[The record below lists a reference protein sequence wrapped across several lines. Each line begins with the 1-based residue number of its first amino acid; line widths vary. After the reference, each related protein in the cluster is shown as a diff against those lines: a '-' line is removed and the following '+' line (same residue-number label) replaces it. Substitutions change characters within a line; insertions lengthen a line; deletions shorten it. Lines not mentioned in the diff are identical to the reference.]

1 MSKIHDSLVEIKKE
15 TKKVKWPS
23 KEDMIKY
30 SVATISFVVF
40 FAIFFIASDAIL
52 AGLKMLV
59 NR

>member
-23 KEDMIKY
+23 KKDMIKY

>member
-1 MSKIHDSLVEIKKE
+1 MSKIHDFLVEIKKE

-23 KEDMIKY
+23 KKDMVKY

-40 FAIFFIASDAIL
+40 FAIFFVASDAIL

>member
-15 TKKVKWPS
+15 TKKVKWPN
-23 KEDMIKY
+23 KKDMIKY
-30 SVATISFVVF
+30 SFATFVVF
-40 FAIFFIASDAIL
+40 FAIFFVASDAIL

>member
-15 TKKVKWPS
+15 TEKVKWPS
-23 KEDMIKY
+23 KKDMIKY

>member
-15 TKKVKWPS
+15 TKKVKRPS
-23 KEDMIKY
+23 KKDMIKY